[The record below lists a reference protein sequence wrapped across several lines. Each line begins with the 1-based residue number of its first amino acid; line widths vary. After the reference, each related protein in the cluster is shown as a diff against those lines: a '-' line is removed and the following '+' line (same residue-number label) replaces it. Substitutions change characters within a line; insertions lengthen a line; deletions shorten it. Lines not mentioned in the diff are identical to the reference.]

1 MANNSS
7 LWTALAFA
15 GMAAIGATI
24 VPALT
29 GKATEKATRQKLKTS
44 SSKIDF
50 DNMGPG
56 IVRKDHTNGED
67 DTWN

>member
-1 MANNSS
+1 MV
-7 LWTALAFA
+7 
-15 GMAAIGATI
+15 AIGATI

-44 SSKIDF
+44 ASKIDF
-50 DNMGPG
+50 DNMGPE